1 MSQSKA
7 EELLHDFHLLTHLN
21 IALYDEQFR
30 CVCNIA
36 DQTSYCSAIH
46 KSKLCLDRCIRSD
59 AKALV
64 AAKQSRTPQIYSCPY
79 GLWEAI
85 YPILD
90 GEHILGYLFVGPAIF
105 PEQLG
110 HLQALYRLVLS
121 DAPEI
126 NPSALR
132 EGAKHLVC
140 HTREE
145 MESAQRFLAL
155 LANHL
160 SANRLVS
167 ASRQTLGYLIQQYV
181 RKNLKK
187 KITLSDI
194 SQRLHCSTVTLT
206 ESFRREFGITIM
218 QYVQDERMKLAR
230 ELLTN
235 TSLSVTD
242 IAERCGFPDVEYFS
256 RCFKKKEELSPS
268 EWRRLHQAR
277 NKKEI

>member
-1 MSQSKA
+1 MSRSKA

-36 DQTSYCSAIH
+36 DQASYCSAIH

-59 AKALV
+59 ARMLV
-64 AAKQSRTPQIYSCPY
+64 QAKQTRTPQIYACPY

-90 GEHILGYLFVGPAIF
+90 GEHILGYLFVGPSVF
-105 PEQLG
+105 PE
-110 HLQALYRLVLS
+110 HESHRSALYQLVLS
-121 DAPEI
+121 DAPELS
-126 NPSALR
+126 PSALK
-132 EGAKHLVC
+132 EGARALVC
-140 HTREE
+140 HSREE
-145 MESAQRFLAL
+145 MEAIERYLSILAH
-155 LANHL
+155 HL
-160 SANRLVS
+160 STNRLVS
-167 ASRQTLGYLIQQYV
+167 SSRQTLGYLIQQYV

-206 ESFRREFGITIM
+206 ESFRKEFGITIM
-218 QYVQDERMKLAR
+218 QYVQEERLKLAR
-230 ELLTN
+230 ELLTD
-235 TSLSVTD
+235 TPLSITD

-256 RCFKKKEELSPS
+256 RCFKKKEGMSPS
-268 EWRRLHQAR
+268 EWR
-277 NKKEI
+277 KER

>member
-1 MSQSKA
+1 MPTSKA

-36 DQTSYCSAIH
+36 DQASYCSAIH

-59 AKALV
+59 ARMLV
-64 AAKQSRTPQIYSCPY
+64 QAKQTRAPQIYSCPY

-85 YPILD
+85 FPIMD
-90 GEHILGYLFVGPAIF
+90 GDHILGYLFVGPAIF
-105 PEQLG
+105 PEQAG
-110 HLQALYRLVLS
+110 HLQGLYSLVTA

-126 NPSALR
+126 SLSVLRDSAR
-132 EGAKHLVC
+132 SLVC
-140 HTREE
+140 HSREE
-145 MESAQRFLAL
+145 MEATEHFLSL
-155 LANHL
+155 LASHL

-167 ASRQTLGYLIQQYV
+167 SSRQTLGYLIKQYV

-206 ESFRREFGITIM
+206 ENFRREFGITIM
-218 QYVQDERMKLAR
+218 QYVQKERMKLAR
-230 ELLTN
+230 DLLSR

-242 IAERCGFPDVEYFS
+242 IADRCGFPDVEYFS
-256 RCFKKKEELSPS
+256 RCFKKKEGVSPS
-268 EWRRLHQAR
+268 EWRKDASASSE
-277 NKKEI
+277 K

>member
-1 MSQSKA
+1 MPSSKA

-36 DQTSYCSAIH
+36 DQASYCSVIH

-59 AKALV
+59 ARMLV
-64 AAKQSRTPQIYSCPY
+64 QAKQTRSPQIYSCPY

-85 YPILD
+85 FPILD
-90 GEHILGYLFVGPAIF
+90 GDHILGYLFVGPAIY
-105 PEQLG
+105 PEHAG
-110 HLQALYRLVLS
+110 HLQGLYGLVLS

-126 NPSALR
+126 SLSALID
-132 EGAKHLVC
+132 GARSLVC
-140 HTREE
+140 HTHEE
-145 MESAQRFLAL
+145 MDAAERFLSL
-155 LANHL
+155 LASHL

-167 ASRQTLGYLIQQYV
+167 SSRQTLGYLIKQYV

-206 ESFRREFGITIM
+206 ENFRREFGMTIM
-218 QYVQDERMKLAR
+218 QYVQEERMKLAR
-230 ELLTN
+230 ELLSSTA
-235 TSLSVTD
+235 LSVTD
-242 IAERCGFPDVEYFS
+242 IADRCGFPDVEYFS
-256 RCFKKKEELSPS
+256 RCFKKQEGASPS
-268 EWRRLHQAR
+268 EWRKSKGTPR
-277 NKKEI
+277 

>member
-1 MSQSKA
+1 MSQTKA

-36 DQTSYCSAIH
+36 DQASYCSAIH
-46 KSKLCLDRCIRSD
+46 KSKFCLDRCIRSD
-59 AKALV
+59 ARALV
-64 AAKQSRTPQIYSCPY
+64 AAKQSRLPQIYACPY

-105 PEQLG
+105 PEHAG
-110 HLQALYRLVLS
+110 HLQALYQLVLA

-126 NPSALR
+126 SPSALR
-132 EGAKHLVC
+132 EGARSLVC
-140 HTREE
+140 HSHEE
-145 MESAQRFLAL
+145 MAAAERFLAL
-155 LANHL
+155 LAHHL

-167 ASRQTLGYLIQQYV
+167 SSRQTLGYLIKQYV

-206 ESFRREFGITIM
+206 EGFRKEFGITIM
-218 QYVQDERMKLAR
+218 QYVQEERMKLAR
-230 ELLTN
+230 ELLSGTA
-235 TSLSVTD
+235 LSVTD

-256 RCFKKKEELSPS
+256 RCFKKKEGLSPS
-268 EWRRLHQAR
+268 EWR
-277 NKKEI
+277 KKS

>member
-1 MSQSKA
+1 MATSKA

-36 DQTSYCSAIH
+36 DQASYCSTLH

-59 AKALV
+59 ARMLV
-64 AAKQSRTPQIYSCPY
+64 QAKQTHLPQIYACPY

-90 GEHILGYLFVGPAIF
+90 GEHILGYLFIGPAIF
-105 PEQLG
+105 PEHAG
-110 HLQALYRLVLS
+110 HLQGLYQLVLS

-126 NPSALR
+126 STAALR
-132 EGAKHLVC
+132 EGARSLVC
-140 HTREE
+140 HSREE
-145 MESAQRFLAL
+145 MDAIERLLAL
-155 LANHL
+155 LASHL

-167 ASRQTLGYLIQQYV
+167 SSRQTLGYLIKQYV

-206 ESFRREFGITIM
+206 ESFRREFGMTIM
-218 QYVQDERMKLAR
+218 QYVQKERMKLAR
-230 ELLTN
+230 ELLLN

-256 RCFKKKEELSPS
+256 RCFKKMEGISPS
-268 EWRRLHQAR
+268 EWRKLRGSS
-277 NKKEI
+277 